1 MHRHSQCECGR
12 GPSQRQKVLTAKI
25 ARKHTKKKAG
35 NMGERARNNIL
46 ENMPKGQ
53 TSIIYILNFMGIL
66 PASLGILAMWIK
78 FNKKAYKVVSG
89 F

>member
-1 MHRHSQCECGR
+1 
-12 GPSQRQKVLTAKI
+12 
-25 ARKHTKKKAG
+25 
-35 NMGERARNNIL
+35 MGERARNNIL

-78 FNKKAYKVVSG
+78 LSL
-89 F
+89 